1 MERSFLPC
9 VFCCWSTLFQINSVN
24 EYLLRACCVLSFFV
38 VPEKKAKRT
47 KIFFLKKQKQTNKK
61 IFFLW
66 GLQADCGWIGWGC
79 GGGGG
84 ENVVVR
90 L

>member
-1 MERSFLPC
+1 M
-9 VFCCWSTLFQINSVN
+9 
-24 EYLLRACCVLSFFV
+24 FFV
-38 VPEKKAKRT
+38 VPEKKAMRT
-47 KIFFLKKQKQTNKK
+47 KIFFLKKKQKTK

-66 GLQADCGWIGWGC
+66 GLQADCGWIGRGC